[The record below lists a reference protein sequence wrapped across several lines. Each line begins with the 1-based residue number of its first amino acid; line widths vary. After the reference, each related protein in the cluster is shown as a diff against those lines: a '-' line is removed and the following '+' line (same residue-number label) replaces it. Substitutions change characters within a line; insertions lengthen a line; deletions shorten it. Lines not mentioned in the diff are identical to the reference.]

1 MLLFCTLL
9 NNVVLPF
16 EILRSTWESFMVQ
29 LMQFIDGTDKTN
41 SSLIQAPFLQ
51 ARLEK
56 GFQDLFDAE

>member
-16 EILRSTWESFMVQ
+16 ENLRSTRESYIVEQ
-29 LMQFIDGTDKTN
+29 MQFTDETDKTN
-41 SSLIQAPFLQ
+41 SSLIQAPCLQ